1 LSPPEADEYFSLTC
15 NPPTADQSRRC
26 VFELSYSKCPAK
38 IQVKEIKMTN
48 TGSENSGW
56 SEDMQMSL
64 LEKLKDDLKKAML
77 GKNNP
82 VRDTIRIIMGEYP
95 SLTVPIT
102 LESGKKTTR
111 VKKPEEI
118 TSDDLLG
125 IIRKLVK
132 SEKIVLEIKK
142 KDSSEYLEILD
153 SYLPKMA
160 AKEDITAWINENID
174 FSEFNN
180 PMQAMGTIMKHFGKL
195 ADGNLVKQILQG
207 LGK

>member
-1 LSPPEADEYFSLTC
+1 MTSTEAKNY
-15 NPPTADQSRRC
+15 
-26 VFELSYSKCPAK
+26 
-38 IQVKEIKMTN
+38 
-48 TGSENSGW
+48 GW
-56 SEDMQMSL
+56 DKDMQIPL
-64 LEKLKDDLKKAML
+64 LKKLKDDLKKAML
-77 GKNNP
+77 GKDNQ

-95 SLTVPIT
+95 GLTVPIT

-118 TSDDLLG
+118 TNDDLLG

-132 SEKIVLEIKK
+132 SEKTVLDIKNE
-142 KDSSEYLEILD
+142 DSSDYLIILE

-160 AKEDITAWINENID
+160 TREEITAWINENID
-174 FSEFNN
+174 FSEYKNS
-180 PMQAMGTIMKHFGKL
+180 MQAMGTIMKHFGKL